1 MKLVREHINEKF
13 TAESDPM
20 ADMGI
25 GYVSFKEVKKL
36 AKNIKQKLEE
46 IFPDQEVKFSFK
58 EYGQRQKNIYS
69 IDTRLIPSSF
79 SFAEIT
85 FCGTKNAAEV
95 WIDFSRKVQH
105 AKGKLD
111 PIIGWYVYDYLTS
124 KIYQA
129 KLEDYNKLVYNL
141 INVLDYDKDRLI
153 SHSPPPLLRV
163 PLHKFY
169 TQVE

>member
-58 EYGQRQKNIYS
+58 EYGQRQKKIF
-69 IDTRLIPSSF
+69 IVLIQ
-79 SFAEIT
+79 
-85 FCGTKNAAEV
+85 
-95 WIDFSRKVQH
+95 D
-105 AKGKLD
+105 L
-111 PIIGWYVYDYLTS
+111 YL
-124 KIYQA
+124 
-129 KLEDYNKLVYNL
+129 V
-141 INVLDYDKDRLI
+141 VLA
-153 SHSPPPLLRV
+153 LLR
-163 PLHKFY
+163 
-169 TQVE
+169 

>member
-58 EYGQRQKNIYS
+58 EYGQ
-69 IDTRLIPSSF
+69 
-79 SFAEIT
+79 
-85 FCGTKNAAEV
+85 
-95 WIDFSRKVQH
+95 
-105 AKGKLD
+105 
-111 PIIGWYVYDYLTS
+111 
-124 KIYQA
+124 
-129 KLEDYNKLVYNL
+129 
-141 INVLDYDKDRLI
+141 
-153 SHSPPPLLRV
+153 
-163 PLHKFY
+163 
-169 TQVE
+169 